1 MNELQHFY
9 FKGRQVRTLNA
20 DNEPMF
26 VGKDVADI
34 LGYQNG
40 SRDVNNHV
48 EEEDRLKYQIGT
60 SGQAREMTLI
70 NESGLYSL
78 VLSSKLPTAKEFKH
92 WVTHE
97 VLPSIRKHG
106 AYMTPETI
114 EKAIYDPDFIIN
126 LATQLKNE
134 QAKTAALKAD
144 NETMKPK
151 ALFADAVATSHTSIL
166 IGDLAKLIRQNG
178 VDIGQNRLFA
188 WLREHGYLIG
198 SGDRRNM
205 PTQRAMD
212 LGLFDIKERTFQNPD
227 GSVRITKTTKV
238 TGKGQQYFINKFLQ
252 TNEVQTV

>member
-114 EKAIYDPDFIIN
+114 EKAIYNPDFIIN

-151 ALFADAVATSHTSIL
+151 ALFADAVATSHTTIL
-166 IGDLAKLIRQNG
+166 VGDLAKVIKQNG
-178 VDIGQNRLFA
+178 VDIGAKRLFA
-188 WLREHGYLIG
+188 WLREQGYLIKRIG
-198 SGDRRNM
+198 ADYNS
-205 PTQRAMD
+205 PTQRAME
-212 LGLFDIKERTFQNPD
+212 LGLFEVKETAISHSD
-227 GSVRITKTTKV
+227 GHVTVQKTPKV

-252 TNEVQTV
+252 KEAV

>member
-60 SGQAREMTLI
+60 SGQSREMTLI

-252 TNEVQTV
+252 INEVQTA